1 MNPLRYY
8 SALTQSPNKAKQACH
23 ALAFICRKDITPMR
37 KINRYSLRQVV
48 KIAKKQG
55 WDPLTDWRD
64 QVPSVED

>member
-1 MNPLRYY
+1 MGPLRYF
-8 SALTQSPNKAKQACH
+8 SALSQSPNKAKQACH

-55 WDPLTDWRD
+55 WDPLTDWRE
-64 QVPSVED
+64 QVPYADY